1 MFVALSTC
9 SITYFSDYNARS
21 VSSGFFT
28 SYKLYLLLSKLVV
41 FRVESIDSKVKV
53 ISNQDR
59 TNKQKKFDEEA
70 DAET

>member
-1 MFVALSTC
+1 M
-9 SITYFSDYNARS
+9 
-21 VSSGFFT
+21 SSGFFT